1 MTAHARPTTD
11 LYDEDFFVWTEVQ
24 ADLLRA
30 RRFEALDLDNLI
42 EEVEALGRAEKK
54 EVLSNAT
61 VVVEHLLKLQHSPA
75 SDPRPG
81 WIDSVLSHRMRL
93 EYDLTPRLR
102 QVLQDE
108 LPRVYAI
115 ARRLATPP
123 AARARRGRRRE
134 RAARELPLHAR
145 PDHRRLVALRPTPAE
160 TPRRIALRAARSIAV
175 VRCAQ
180 PRPARVSK
188 MIRQARCGLTGR

>member
-30 RRFEALDLDNLI
+30 QRFEALDLDNLI

-61 VVVEHLLKLQHSPA
+61 VVIEHLLKLQHSPA

-81 WIDSVLSHRMRL
+81 WIDSVLSHRMPL

-102 QVLQDE
+102 QILQDE

-115 ARRLATPP
+115 ARRMA
-123 AARARRGRRRE
+123 
-134 RAARELPLHAR
+134 
-145 PDHRRLVALRPTPAE
+145 HRRLRAHGEDAAASALPSSCPYTLDQ
-160 TPRRIALRAARSIAV
+160 I
-175 VRCAQ
+175 
-180 PRPARVSK
+180 
-188 MIRQARCGLTGR
+188 TGDWWP